1 MLEYF
6 NENDF
11 YGDCLI
17 LTTILEELKF
27 NTKTY
32 NINFGIKEKTGDQFI
47 FTEDVFLY
55 PELYIVFVEFRK
67 LYFPDFYFTNVMI
80 NHNIEEDK
88 VKRGEVVS
96 LGLGDYRG
104 SNLVIIDHE
113 KKKRVVLRSYSH
125 INRFDSSKYEYY
137 FTAFEGDRYNLIW
150 FNV

>member
-1 MLEYF
+1 MLEFF
-6 NENDF
+6 NGNDF
-11 YGDCLI
+11 DGDCLI

-27 NTKTY
+27 GSKNY
-32 NINFGIKEKTGDQFI
+32 NINFGIKEKTEENFI
-47 FTEDVFLY
+47 FTEDVFLF
-55 PELYIVFVEFRK
+55 PELYIVFTEFRK

-80 NHNIEEDK
+80 NHNIEEDMI
-88 VKRGEVVS
+88 KRGKVVS

-113 KKKRVVLRSYSH
+113 NKKRVVLRSYAH

>member
-6 NENDF
+6 NSDDF

-17 LTTILEELKF
+17 LETIIEELKF

-32 NINFGIKEKTGDQFI
+32 NINFGVKEKTEENFI

-55 PELYIVFVEFRK
+55 PELYIVFTQFRK
-67 LYFPDFYFTNVMI
+67 LYFEDFYFTNVMI
-80 NHNIEEDK
+80 NHNIEEDG
-88 VKRGEVVS
+88 VKRGEVVN

-113 KKKRVVLRSYSH
+113 NKKRVVLRSYAH

-150 FNV
+150 FNI